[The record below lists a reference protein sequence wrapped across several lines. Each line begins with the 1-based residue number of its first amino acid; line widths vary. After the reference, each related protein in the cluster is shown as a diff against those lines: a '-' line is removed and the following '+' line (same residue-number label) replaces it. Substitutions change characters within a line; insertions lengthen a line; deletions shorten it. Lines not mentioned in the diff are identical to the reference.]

1 MGKCIYCG
9 ESAGFLRK
17 KHKECELK
25 FTQAQNEYVELIKS
39 SILEETDFNDIDKG
53 LQNIRQSSYL
63 TENLHNDLTT
73 KAFDLAV
80 EEILDDGI
88 LSAYEE
94 HRVVDFIDNFKV
106 NQDVLNRNGSFTKL
120 RMASILRDLTEGKL
134 PEFKNKLDGSLPFLF
149 QKSESLIWVFRDVD
163 FFEQRIRTE
172 YRGGS
177 QGVSIRIARG
187 VYYRTSSFKGRPVQF
202 SEMQHIGRGLFALT
216 TKHVYFASP
225 EKKFKIPFDKL
236 ISMEPYEDGIG
247 LHKDG
252 VTAKPQVFKNLEGW
266 FTYNAISNL
275 IQR

>member
-25 FTQAQNEYVELIKS
+25 FIQGQNEYVELIKS
-39 SILEETDFNDIDKG
+39 SILEEKDFNAIDKG

-63 TENLHNDLTT
+63 TENLHHDLTT

-120 RMASILRDLTEGKL
+120 RMSSILRDLTEGKL

-149 QKSESLIWVFRDVD
+149 QKSESLIWVFRNVE
-163 FFEQRIRTE
+163 FYEQRIRTE

-202 SEMQHIGRGLFALT
+202 SEMKHIGSGLFALT
-216 TKHVYFASP
+216 TKHVYFGSP

-252 VTAKPQVFKNLEGW
+252 VSAKPQVFKNLEGW

>member
-25 FTQAQNEYVELIKS
+25 FTQGQNEYVEEIKL
-39 SILEETDFNDIDKG
+39 SILEEKDFNEIDQK
-53 LQNIRQSSYL
+53 LQNIQKSCYL

-80 EEILDDGI
+80 GEILEDGI

-94 HRVVDFIDNFKV
+94 HRVVNFIDNFKV

-149 QKSESLIWVFRDVD
+149 QKSESLIWVFRNVE
-163 FFEQRIRTE
+163 FYEQRIRTE

-202 SEMQHIGRGLFALT
+202 SEMKYIGTGLFALT
-216 TKHVYFASP
+216 TKHVYFGSP

-252 VTAKPQVFKNLEGW
+252 ASAKPQVFKNLEGW
-266 FTYNAISNL
+266 FAYNAISNL